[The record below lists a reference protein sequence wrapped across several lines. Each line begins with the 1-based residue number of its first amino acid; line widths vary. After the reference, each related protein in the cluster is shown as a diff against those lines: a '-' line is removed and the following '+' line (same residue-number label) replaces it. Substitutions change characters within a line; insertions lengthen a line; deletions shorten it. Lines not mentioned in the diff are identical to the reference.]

1 MNVTCSAKKSV
12 AKDQRLRY
20 DFDRVLKRLNV
31 DKKPEV
37 TRYRR
42 PEAYEDVV
50 RTHYVYRRQPVIM
63 REQIHT
69 TIRHVIQPVLE
80 AEDLDEKHTTSR
92 VEEYRP
98 VRYDE
103 YLHDISEDHKRKI
116 ADNRLRVSEAGSRVE
131 MPDTHEEIYEQP
143 QVHENVVER
152 VKEEV
157 QPVLR
162 RNVKKT
168 RVLEEIVPTVEVHER
183 VTAVDDICEN
193 EPITYEEYLKWADK

>member
-69 TIRHVIQPVLE
+69 TIRHVIQPILE
-80 AEDLDEKHTTSR
+80 AEDLEEKHTTSR

-183 VTAVDDICEN
+183 VTAVDDIREN

>member
-1 MNVTCSAKKSV
+1 M
-12 AKDQRLRY
+12 RY

-50 RTHYVYRRQPVIM
+50 RTHYIYRRQPVIM

-80 AEDLDEKHTTSR
+80 AEDLDEKQTVSR

-183 VTAVDDICEN
+183 VTAVDDIREN

>member
-80 AEDLDEKHTTSR
+80 AEDLDEKQTTSR

-143 QVHENVVER
+143 QVHEIVVER

>member
-80 AEDLDEKHTTSR
+80 AEDLDEKQTTSR